1 MKSIRNIGLILF
13 LTGFAIFV
21 ASLFIGSYT
30 ISESSLNKT
39 FANKVSI
46 DSNGVENTGVRD
58 TIVESLIKIAKE
70 LDIYNKEFTSQFT
83 FSGKLGDLLNNSNES
98 ISNELAELNG
108 ISEKEKEFIYNKAI
122 VDGKVIYSDEIIAL
136 AFQGQENKQKLLRYN
151 TSWMFI
157 ESKTYDKVED
167 FKKDFEGKLK
177 EINGKLG
184 EKYFVWDN
192 KYSRFDLVKASSHGP
207 ITDNKGLLLF
217 LTFGLCIIG
226 ALMYILPGAILMGGP
241 GIKNNGIYHDAATS
255 RGWIG
260 ILAFVFL
267 FFFYILLYFYPW
279 LIVNWTSIVD
289 PFKGLFIEGASAS
302 QWFLYGTLYTV
313 SMSVMGIRM
322 FIKYRHNRYQIV
334 RTASVLFLQIIFAFL
349 LVEILPLFDLPAMDL
364 KNAWPLDY
372 DMFFDWNVKGHFDSG
387 TVGIFMFV
395 WGIVLSVIVIPV
407 MVYFYGKRWYCSWVC
422 GCGGLAETLGDPYR
436 QLSDKRLIT
445 WKIERW
451 MIYSVFLFA
460 IIMTIFAGYHSYNEV
475 NYPEMSSK
483 DVLFGMSAY
492 NIREWYGFLIGSIFA
507 GVIGTGFYPIL
518 GNRAW
523 CRFGCPLAAY
533 MGIVQRFKSRF
544 RITTNGGQ
552 CISCGNCSTY
562 CEQGIDVRAYAQKGQ
577 SIVRSSCVGCG
588 VCSAVCPRGVLNL
601 ENGPND
607 DASRMEAPEV
617 MLGNEGLKEFLNK
630 K

>member
-1 MKSIRNIGLILF
+1 MKNIRNIGLVVF
-13 LTGFAIFV
+13 LIGFAVFI
-21 ASLFIGSYT
+21 ASLFVGTYK
-30 ISESSLNKT
+30 ISEDKLKSLYDTTEK
-39 FANKVSI
+39 I
-46 DSNGVENTGVRD
+46 DKGD
-58 TIVESLIKIAKE
+58 TITASLKKAAIE
-70 LDIYNKEFTSQFT
+70 LEILDKEFSSQFS
-83 FSGKLGDLLNNSNES
+83 FSSHLADLLNKSNAA
-98 ISNELAELNG
+98 ISDGLADKDG
-108 ISEKEKEFIYNKAI
+108 ITAIEVEGIYDLAI
-122 VDGKVIYSDEIIAL
+122 VGGKVIYSKDVVL
-136 AFQGQENKQKLLRYN
+136 AVFSDNPKKQKLLIDN
-151 TSWMFI
+151 TSWMFN
-157 ESKTYDKVED
+157 ESKSYEKVDD
-167 FKKDFEGKLK
+167 FKKDFENKLK
-177 EINGKLG
+177 GINGKLG

-192 KYSRFDLVKASSHGP
+192 KYSRFDLVKAASNGP
-207 ITDNKGLLLF
+207 ITDNKGLFLF
-217 LTFGLCIIG
+217 LTFGLCIFG

-241 GIKNNGIYHDAATS
+241 GIKNNGVYHDAATS

-267 FFFYILLYFYPW
+267 LFFYILLYFYPW

-334 RTASVLFLQIIFAFL
+334 RTASVLFFQIIFAFL

-372 DMFFDWNVKGHFDSG
+372 DMFFDWNVTGHFDSG

-395 WGIVLSVIVIPV
+395 WGVVLSAIVIPV

-460 IIMTIFAGYHSYNEV
+460 IIMTVFAGYHSYNEV

-577 SIVRSSCVGCG
+577 NIVRSSCVGCG

-601 ENGPND
+601 ENAPNTNG
-607 DASRMEAPEV
+607 SRMEAPEV
-617 MLGNEGLKEFLNK
+617 ILGNEGLKEFLNK
-630 K
+630 

>member
-1 MKSIRNIGLILF
+1 MKNIRNIGLVVFLIGFILF
-13 LTGFAIFV
+13 I
-21 ASLFIGSYT
+21 ASLFIGTYK
-30 ISESSLNKT
+30 ISEEKLKALYDT
-39 FANKVSI
+39 TEKI
-46 DSNGVENTGVRD
+46 DKGD
-58 TIVESLIKIAKE
+58 TIVASLKQAAIE
-70 LDIYNKEFTSQFT
+70 LKLLDKEFGEQFS
-83 FSGKLGDLLNNSNES
+83 FSSHLTNLISKSNAS
-98 ISNELAELNG
+98 ISDAFAEKEGITTPELAA
-108 ISEKEKEFIYNKAI
+108 IYDLAI
-122 VDGKVIYSDEIIAL
+122 VDGKVAYNKDLVIAVFSD
-136 AFQGQENKQKLLRYN
+136 NSKKQKLLIDN
-151 TSWMFI
+151 TSWMFS
-157 ESKTYDKVED
+157 ESKSYEKVGD
-167 FKKDFEGKLK
+167 FKKDFEKKLK
-177 EINGKLG
+177 GINGKLG

-192 KYSRFDLVKASSHGP
+192 KYSRFDLVKASSNGP
-207 ITDNKGLLLF
+207 ITDNKGLFLF
-217 LTFGLCIIG
+217 LTFGLCILG

-241 GIKNNGIYHDAATS
+241 GIKNNGVYHDSATS

-260 ILAFVFL
+260 VLAFLFL

-289 PFKGLFIEGASAS
+289 PLKGLFVAGASAS
-302 QWFLYGTLYTV
+302 QWFLYGVLYTV
-313 SMSVMGIRM
+313 SMCVMGIRM

-334 RTASVLFLQIIFAFL
+334 RTASVLFFQIIFAFL

-387 TVGIFMFV
+387 TVGVFMFV
-395 WGIVLSVIVIPV
+395 WGVVLSVIVIPV

-451 MIYSVFLFA
+451 MIYGVFLFA

-475 NYPEMSSK
+475 NYPEMGSK

-577 SIVRSSCVGCG
+577 NIVRASCVGCG

-601 ENGPND
+601 EN
-607 DASRMEAPEV
+607 ASNTDGSRLEAPEV
-617 MLGNEGLKEFLNK
+617 ILGNEGLREFLNK
-630 K
+630 

>member
-1 MKSIRNIGLILF
+1 MKNIRNIGLVVFLIGFILF
-13 LTGFAIFV
+13 I
-21 ASLFIGSYT
+21 ASLFIGTYK
-30 ISESSLNKT
+30 ISEDKLKSLYDTTEK
-39 FANKVSI
+39 I
-46 DSNGVENTGVRD
+46 DKGD
-58 TIVESLIKIAKE
+58 TIAASLKQAAIE
-70 LDIYNKEFTSQFT
+70 LKLLDKEFGEQFS
-83 FSGKLGDLLNNSNES
+83 FSSHLTNLISKSNAS
-98 ISNELAELNG
+98 ISDAFAEKEGITTPELAA
-108 ISEKEKEFIYNKAI
+108 IYDLAI
-122 VDGKVIYSDEIIAL
+122 VDGKVAYNKDLVIAVFSD
-136 AFQGQENKQKLLRYN
+136 NSKKQKLLIDN
-151 TSWMFI
+151 TSWMFS
-157 ESKTYDKVED
+157 ESKSYEKVAD
-167 FKKDFEGKLK
+167 FKKDFEKKLK
-177 EINGKLG
+177 GINGKLG

-192 KYSRFDLVKASSHGP
+192 KYSRFDLVKASSNGP
-207 ITDNKGLLLF
+207 ITDNKGLFLF
-217 LTFGLCIIG
+217 LTFGLCILG

-241 GIKNNGIYHDAATS
+241 GIKNNGVYHDSATS

-260 ILAFVFL
+260 VLAFLFL

-289 PFKGLFIEGASAS
+289 PLKGLFVAGASAS
-302 QWFLYGTLYTV
+302 QWFLYGVLYTV
-313 SMSVMGIRM
+313 SMCVMGIRM

-334 RTASVLFLQIIFAFL
+334 RTASVLFFQIIFAFL

-387 TVGIFMFV
+387 TVGVFMFV
-395 WGIVLSVIVIPV
+395 WGVVLSVIVIPV

-451 MIYSVFLFA
+451 MIYGVFLFA

-475 NYPEMSSK
+475 NYPEMGSK

-577 SIVRSSCVGCG
+577 NIVRASCVGCG

-601 ENGPND
+601 EN
-607 DASRMEAPEV
+607 ASNTDGSRLEAPEV
-617 MLGNEGLKEFLNK
+617 ILGNEGLREFLNK
-630 K
+630 

>member
-1 MKSIRNIGLILF
+1 MKNIRNIGLVVF
-13 LTGFAIFV
+13 LIGFAVFI
-21 ASLFIGSYT
+21 ASLFVGTYK
-30 ISESSLNKT
+30 ISEDKLKSLYDTTEK
-39 FANKVSI
+39 I
-46 DSNGVENTGVRD
+46 DKGD
-58 TIVESLIKIAKE
+58 TIVESLTNTAIE
-70 LDIYNKEFTSQFT
+70 LEILDKEFSNQFL
-83 FSGKLGDLLNNSNES
+83 FSSHLADLLNKSNAAISEGFAENDGITAIEVES
-98 ISNELAELNG
+98 I
-108 ISEKEKEFIYNKAI
+108 YNLAI
-122 VDGKVIYSDEIIAL
+122 VDGKVAYSKDVVIAV
-136 AFQGQENKQKLLRYN
+136 FSDNVKKQKLLRDN
-151 TSWMFI
+151 TSWMFNQ
-157 ESKTYDKVED
+157 SKSYEKVDD
-167 FKKDFEGKLK
+167 FKNDFENKLK

-192 KYSRFDLVKASSHGP
+192 KYSRFDLVKASSNGP

-241 GIKNNGIYHDAATS
+241 GIKNNGVYHDAATN

-267 FFFYILLYFYPW
+267 FLFYILLYFYPW

-313 SMSVMGIRM
+313 SMCVMGIRM

-334 RTASVLFLQIIFAFL
+334 RTASVLFFQIIFAFL

-372 DMFFDWNVKGHFDSG
+372 DMFFDWNVNSHFDSG

-395 WGIVLSVIVIPV
+395 WGVVLSVIVIPV

-436 QLSDKRLIT
+436 QLSDKRLIS

-475 NYPEMSSK
+475 NYPGMSSK

-577 SIVRSSCVGCG
+577 NIVRSSCVGCG

-601 ENGPND
+601 ENGPNTD
-607 DASRMEAPEV
+607 ESRMEAPEV
-617 MLGNEGLKEFLNK
+617 ILGNEGLKEFLNK
-630 K
+630 

>member
-1 MKSIRNIGLILF
+1 MKNLRNIGLVVF
-13 LTGFAIFV
+13 LLGFAVFI
-21 ASLFIGSYT
+21 ASLFVGTYKM
-30 ISESSLNKT
+30 SEDSLKSLYAT
-39 FANKVSI
+39 TEKI
-46 DSNGVENTGVRD
+46 DKGD
-58 TIVESLIKIAKE
+58 TIAASLKKAAIE
-70 LDIYNKEFTSQFT
+70 LEILDKEFSNQFA
-83 FSGKLGDLLNNSNES
+83 FSSEISNLLNNSNAS
-98 ISNELAELNG
+98 ISESFAEKDG
-108 ISEKEKEFIYNKAI
+108 ITAAEIDAIYAI
-122 VDGKVIYSDEIIAL
+122 AIIGGNLVYSKDVVEVV
-136 AFQGQENKQKLLRYN
+136 FSDNPKKQKLLIDN
-151 TSWMFI
+151 TSWMFSENKSYEKI
-157 ESKTYDKVED
+157 DD
-167 FKKDFEGKLK
+167 FKKDFENKLK
-177 EINGKLG
+177 GINGKLG

-192 KYSRFDLVKASSHGP
+192 KYSRFDLVKASSNGP
-207 ITDNKGLLLF
+207 ITDNKGLFLF

-226 ALMYILPGAILMGGP
+226 ALMYILPGAVLMGGP
-241 GIKNNGIYHDAATS
+241 GIKNNGVYHDAATS

-334 RTASVLFLQIIFAFL
+334 RTASVLFFQIIFAFL

-372 DMFFDWNVKGHFDSG
+372 DMFFDWNVNNHFDSG

-395 WGIVLSVIVIPV
+395 WGIVLSLIVIPV

-460 IIMTIFAGYHSYNEV
+460 IIMTVFAGYHSYNEV
-475 NYPEMSSK
+475 NYPEMTSK

-577 SIVRSSCVGCG
+577 NIVRSSCVGCG

-601 ENGPND
+601 ENAPNTD
-607 DASRMEAPEV
+607 GSRMEAPEV
-617 MLGNEGLKEFLNK
+617 ILGNEGLKEFLNK
-630 K
+630 

>member
-1 MKSIRNIGLILF
+1 MKNIRNIGLVVF
-13 LTGFAIFV
+13 LIGFAVFI
-21 ASLFIGSYT
+21 ASLFVGTYK
-30 ISESSLNKT
+30 ISEDKLKSLYDTTEK
-39 FANKVSI
+39 I
-46 DSNGVENTGVRD
+46 DKGD
-58 TIVESLIKIAKE
+58 TIVESLTNTAIE
-70 LDIYNKEFTSQFT
+70 LEILDKEFSNQFL
-83 FSGKLGDLLNNSNES
+83 FSSHLADLLNKSNAAISEGFAENDGITAIEVES
-98 ISNELAELNG
+98 I
-108 ISEKEKEFIYNKAI
+108 YNLAI
-122 VDGKVIYSDEIIAL
+122 VDGKVAYSKDVVIAV
-136 AFQGQENKQKLLRYN
+136 FSDNVKKQKLLRDN
-151 TSWMFI
+151 TSWMFNQ
-157 ESKTYDKVED
+157 SKSYEKVDD
-167 FKKDFEGKLK
+167 FKNDFENKLK

-192 KYSRFDLVKASSHGP
+192 KYSRFDLVKASSNGP

-241 GIKNNGIYHDAATS
+241 GIKNNGVYHDAATN

-267 FFFYILLYFYPW
+267 FLFYILLYFYPW

-313 SMSVMGIRM
+313 SMCVMGIRM

-334 RTASVLFLQIIFAFL
+334 RTASVLFFQIIFAFL

-372 DMFFDWNVKGHFDSG
+372 DMFFDWNVNSHFDSG

-395 WGIVLSVIVIPV
+395 WGVVLSVIVIPV

-475 NYPEMSSK
+475 NYPGMSSK

-577 SIVRSSCVGCG
+577 NIVRSSCVGCG

-601 ENGPND
+601 ENGPNTD
-607 DASRMEAPEV
+607 ESRMEAPEV
-617 MLGNEGLKEFLNK
+617 ILGNEGLKEFLNK
-630 K
+630 